1 VTNLTKW
8 FVAVPFT
15 LLVALVIPAL
25 VAGNPFWFGQHWTDT
40 LYVIV
45 SAGMWLVATAFVD
58 LKRPRGSPDL
68 ANRLLPLGLILSV
81 PLAVWDRTYWI
92 ASTLPVIVNLIGALI
107 SSVAVVLG
115 VVSREYL
122 GRSYSPR
129 ASHAGDALLVQDG
142 PYRWIRHPL
151 YLAALLWT
159 VGWPLIIASLLGGLV
174 PILIIVP
181 AIRRRMIAEEDEL
194 LRVYGDEYAEYQKRT
209 WRLLPC
215 VY

>member
-1 VTNLTKW
+1 VTNLSKW

-25 VAGNPFWFGQHWTDT
+25 VAGNLLWFCHHWTDT
-40 LYVIV
+40 LYLVL
-45 SAGMWLVATAFVD
+45 SAGMWLVATGFVD
-58 LKRPRGSPDL
+58 VKRPRGSPDL

-81 PLAVWDRTYWI
+81 PVAVWDRTHWI
-92 ASTLPVIVNLIGALI
+92 AATLPLAVSVIGILIGSI
-107 SSVAVVLG
+107 AVVLG
-115 VVSREYL
+115 VASRATL

-129 ASHAGDALLVQDG
+129 AGPSGQADLVQDG

-151 YLAALLWT
+151 YLAALLWI
-159 VGWPLIIASLLGGLV
+159 VGWPLIIASLPGILV
-174 PILIIVP
+174 PIPIMAP
-181 AIRRRMIAEEDEL
+181 AIRKRMIAEEEEL
-194 LRVYGDEYAEYQKRT
+194 LGVYGDEYAEYQERT

>member
-1 VTNLTKW
+1 MTNLTKW

-15 LLVALVIPAL
+15 VFVAFVIPAL
-25 VAGNPFWFGQHWTDT
+25 VAGNPIWFCQHWTDT

-58 LKRPRGSPDL
+58 VKRPRGSPDL

-81 PLAVWDRTYWI
+81 PLAVWDRTYWL
-92 ASTLPVIVNLIGALI
+92 ASTLPVFVSVIGILI
-107 SSVAVVLG
+107 SSLAVLLG

-129 ASHAGDALLVQDG
+129 ASHSSDAALVQDG

-151 YLAALLWT
+151 YLAAILWM
-159 VGWPLIIASLLGGLV
+159 VGWPLIIASLLGSLI
-174 PILIIVP
+174 PIIIVLP

-194 LRVYGDEYAEYQKRT
+194 LRVYGDEYAEYQERT

>member
-1 VTNLTKW
+1 MTNLTKW

-15 LLVALVIPAL
+15 VFVALVIPAL
-25 VAGNPFWFGQHWTDT
+25 AAGNLLWFRRHWTDT
-40 LYVIV
+40 LYLAL

-58 LKRPRGSPDL
+58 VKRPRGSPDL
-68 ANRLLPLGLILSV
+68 ANRLLPLSLILSV
-81 PLAVWDRTYWI
+81 PLAVWDRTYWL
-92 ASTLPVIVNLIGALI
+92 ASTLPVFVSVIGILI
-107 SSVAVVLG
+107 SSLAVLLG

-129 ASHAGDALLVQDG
+129 ASHSGDTALVQDG

-151 YLAALLWT
+151 YLAAILWM
-159 VGWPLIIASLLGGLV
+159 VGWPLIIASLLGSLI
-174 PILIIVP
+174 PIIIVLP
-181 AIRRRMIAEEDEL
+181 TIRMRMIAEEEEL
-194 LRVYGDEYAEYQKRT
+194 LRVYGDEYAEYQERT

>member
-1 VTNLTKW
+1 MTNLTKW

-15 LLVALVIPAL
+15 VFVAFVIPAL
-25 VAGNPFWFGQHWTDT
+25 VAGNPLWFRRHWTDT
-40 LYVIV
+40 LYLAL
-45 SAGMWLVATAFVD
+45 SAGMWLAATAFVD
-58 LKRPRGSPDL
+58 VKRPRGSPDL

-81 PLAVWDRTYWI
+81 PLAVWDRTYWL
-92 ASTLPVIVNLIGALI
+92 ASSLPLIVNLIGALI

-129 ASHAGDALLVQDG
+129 ASHASDALLVRDG

-181 AIRRRMIAEEDEL
+181 AVRRRMIAEEDEL
-194 LRVYGDEYAEYQKRT
+194 LRVYGDEYAEYQERT